1 MKQIPCQPNPG
12 ALPDERRC
20 NTLLPQNRITIPKW
34 LQRGCMDPLDKICSL
49 LVLRTVQLVQEE
61 KQSQQQQQ
69 NPSEIEETSKR
80 GLRSRQH

>member
-1 MKQIPCQPNPG
+1 MI
-12 ALPDERRC
+12 
-20 NTLLPQNRITIPKW
+20 TQNRITIPKW

-61 KQSQQQQQ
+61 KQQQQQQ
-69 NPSEIEETSKR
+69 NSSEVEETSRR

>member
-1 MKQIPCQPNPG
+1 MCHPVGVPIEFEFKLKHTIS
-12 ALPDERRC
+12 PD
-20 NTLLPQNRITIPKW
+20 RITIPKW

-61 KQSQQQQQ
+61 KQQQQQQ
-69 NPSEIEETSKR
+69 NSSEVEETSRR